1 MYVLECW
8 PYSCC
13 PCSKGGLIMAKNENT
28 KTIELVAQTTN
39 PESKITKPNFN
50 DNSAFNQCLKLLDYL
65 LELGSITSAEAR
77 EKLDVYYPPARIFT
91 LRQNGYLINTIWDNW
106 TSEHGIKHRIAR
118 YVLTHKQPVGS
129 VIESEVA

>member
-1 MYVLECW
+1 
-8 PYSCC
+8 
-13 PCSKGGLIMAKNENT
+13 MAKNENT

-91 LRQNGYLINTIWDNW
+91 LRQNGYLINNIWDNW